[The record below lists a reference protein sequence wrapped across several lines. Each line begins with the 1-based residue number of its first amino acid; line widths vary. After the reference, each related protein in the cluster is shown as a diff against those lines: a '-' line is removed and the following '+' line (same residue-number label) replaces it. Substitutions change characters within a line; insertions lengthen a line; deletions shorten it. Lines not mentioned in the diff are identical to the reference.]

1 MTTPASLL
9 IPPSPKAR
17 NYRHGYKTAGRYAP
31 EYAIWNNLIARCTN
45 PNNSKYAR
53 YGGRGI
59 TVCDRWAKDFVNFLD
74 DMGRRPSPDHS
85 IDRIDN
91 DGGYT
96 LANCR
101 WATRKEQCRNRAS
114 SRFIE
119 FGGASRTAAEWAEII
134 GVSQT
139 TLHARLKSGW
149 TIERA
154 LSQPLRGTASKDGKS
169 PQPVQMWTGVP
180 DFLKG

>member
-1 MTTPASLL
+1 LTAPNSLF

-17 NYRHGYKTAGRYAP
+17 NYRHGYKTAGRYMP
-31 EYAIWNNLIARCTN
+31 EYAIWNNLISRCTN
-45 PNNSKYAR
+45 PKNTRYAR

-59 TVCDRWAKDFVNFLD
+59 GVCERWAADFVNFLA
-74 DMGRRPSPDHS
+74 DMGRRPSSAHS

-91 DGGYT
+91 DRGYSPD
-96 LANCR
+96 NCR

-119 FGGASRTAAEWAEII
+119 FAGASRTAAEWAELI

-139 TLHARLKSGW
+139 TLHARLKAGW
-149 TIERA
+149 TVERA
-154 LSQPLRGTASKDGKS
+154 LTQPLRGVASKDGKS
-169 PQPVQMWTGVP
+169 SKPVRIWTGVP
-180 DFLKG
+180 DFLTE